1 MRRSRHAWFAL
12 FVLIVAVTSLPA
24 IAQVVTATVLA
35 GGAPDYVAV
44 NAVTNT
50 IYVANYCGSDPT
62 CQSPGTVTIIDGATQ
77 STQSV
82 PVGVHPVYV
91 AVNPVTNTIYVLNNC
106 GTDLNCLSS
115 GSVTV
120 INGATLAT
128 QNVAV
133 GSQPFV
139 LAVNSVTNTI
149 YVANGCGADPT
160 CASPGTVTVINGV
173 TLTRQTVTVD
183 FSPYGVA
190 VNASTNKAYV
200 ANTCG
205 TDSTC
210 GSPGTATVIDG
221 ITLGTQRVPLDY
233 SPYDVGVNSTSNTIY
248 IDSFC
253 GTDPN
258 CRGAGTVDAIN
269 GSTLSRQTV
278 AVGVAPYDVEINAV
292 TNTIYV
298 PNSCGSNPSCGSTGT
313 VTVINGTTLATSTV
327 NVGAYPVQAA
337 VNATSNK
344 IYVVNSCGNDV
355 TCSSAGTVT
364 AIDGASNTAFPVAV
378 GDIPQGVALNASTN
392 ALYVPN
398 GGDNT
403 ASVIGGATTL
413 QLVNVTPCRLVDTRS
428 GGGPIPGGSFQTFN
442 LPQLAQAQG
451 CGDLSSAASFSLNV
465 TLIPSNGPV
474 GYLTIWPA
482 SQSQPNISTMNS
494 DGRVKANA
502 AIVSAGVSGGV
513 SVFVANTSDVVLDI
527 DGYFAPAS
535 QSTLEFYPLTPCR
548 VADTRNSGEPQ
559 GLGPPSLSAG
569 VPRNFPV
576 LDATSCFQQVPPGV
590 TVATYS
596 LNVTAVPHGPLS
608 YLTVWPYGQD
618 QPNVSTLNAPTGAVT
633 ANAAIVPAG
642 TNGEI
647 SVYARNDTDLAIDV
661 NGYFAAPGQNGLS
674 LYPTVPCRVLDTRP
688 PNGNGPFS
696 QTLSPPVDVL
706 GSPCGVPSQAQAY
719 ALNATVV
726 PVGSLGYLSLWADGQ
741 PQPTVSTLNASD
753 GAITSNMAFV
763 PAGTQGEIDA
773 FAYGTTNLILDISG
787 FFAP

>member
-91 AVNPVTNTIYVLNNC
+91 AVDPVTNTIYVLNNC

-248 IDSFC
+248 IDNFC

-535 QSTLEFYPLTPCR
+535 QSTLEFYPLAPCR

-590 TVATYS
+590 TLAAYS
-596 LNVTAVPHGPLS
+596 LNFTAVPHGPLS

-763 PAGTQGEIDA
+763 FAGTQGEIDA

>member
-248 IDSFC
+248 IDNFC

-535 QSTLEFYPLTPCR
+535 QSTLEFYPLAPCR

-590 TVATYS
+590 TLAAYS
-596 LNVTAVPHGPLS
+596 LNFTAVPHGPLS

>member
-1 MRRSRHAWFAL
+1 MRRSRYACFAL
-12 FVLIVAVTSLPA
+12 CVFIVAVISLPA
-24 IAQVVTATVLA
+24 IAQVAIATVPA

-44 NAVTNT
+44 NSVTNT
-50 IYVANYCGSDPT
+50 IYVANYCGNDPT
-62 CQSPGTVTIIDGATQ
+62 CQSLGTVTIIDGATYGTQ
-77 STQSV
+77 SIPVGVHPVFVAVNPATNTIYVVNNCGTDLSCSSSGTVTVIDGATLATQSV
-82 PVGVHPVYV
+82 PVG
-91 AVNPVTNTIYVLNNC
+91 
-106 GTDLNCLSS
+106 SS
-115 GSVTV
+115 
-120 INGATLAT
+120 
-128 QNVAV
+128 
-133 GSQPFV
+133 PFV

-149 YVANGCGADPT
+149 YVANGCGADPS

-173 TLTRQTVTVD
+173 TLARQSVTVD

-190 VNASTNKAYV
+190 VNASTNKVYV

-205 TDSTC
+205 TDSSC

-221 ITLGTQRVPLDY
+221 ITLGTQQVSLDY
-233 SPYDVGVNSTSNTIY
+233 SPYDVGVNSSTNTIY
-248 IDSFC
+248 IDNFC

-258 CRGAGTVDAIN
+258 CGGAGTVDVLD
-269 GSTLSRQTV
+269 GGTLAKQTV

-292 TNTIYV
+292 TNMIYV
-298 PNSCGSNPSCGSTGT
+298 PNSCGNNPSCGSTGT

-337 VNATSNK
+337 VNATTNK

-355 TCSSAGTVT
+355 TCASAGTVT
-364 AIDGASNTAFPVAV
+364 AIDGASNTAFPIAV
-378 GDIPQGVALNASTN
+378 GDAPQSVALNASTN
-392 ALYVPN
+392 AVYAPN

-413 QLVNVTPCRLVDTRS
+413 QLVNVTSCRLVDTRS

-451 CGDLSSAASFSLNV
+451 CGDLSSAASYSLNV

-482 SQSQPNISTMNS
+482 SQFQPNISTMNS

-513 SVFVANTSDVVLDI
+513 SVFVANTSNVVLDI

-548 VADTRNSGEPQ
+548 VADTRNSGEPE

-576 LDATSCFQQVPPGV
+576 LDATSCFQQIPPGV
-590 TVATYS
+590 TPAAYS
-596 LNVTAVPHGPLS
+596 LNFTAIPHGPLG

-633 ANAAIVPAG
+633 ANAAVVPAG

-647 SVYARNDTDLAIDV
+647 SAYANNATDLAIDV
-661 NGYFAAPGQNGLS
+661 NGYFAPAAQGGLS

-696 QTLSPPVDVL
+696 QTLTPPVDVM
-706 GSPCGVPSQAQAY
+706 GSPCGVPSPAQAY

-726 PVGSLGYLSLWADGQ
+726 PVGSLGYLTLWADGQ
-741 PQPTVSTLNASD
+741 SQPTVSTLNASD
-753 GAITSNMAFV
+753 GAVTSNMAFV